1 MAIDLAGPSAVFGHP
16 SPKTAVAPPSFLAET
31 GIGSLIMRLV
41 ASLVSLILM
50 LAAGAAAADENL
62 EETARAALV
71 AFTAAVVSGPDAVA
85 PLLAPEYQIMRA
97 NGVGYDRSGYIA
109 NVKAVEAAPDFSHED
124 LVVTAADD
132 VMVVRYF
139 LTINEIIEGSPV
151 SRRAPRLTV
160 FRKID
165 GDWKVVSHANFGAT
179 APPQ

>member
-1 MAIDLAGPSAVFGHP
+1 
-16 SPKTAVAPPSFLAET
+16 
-31 GIGSLIMRLV
+31 MRFV
-41 ASLVSLILM
+41 ASLVSAVLL
-50 LAAGAAAADENL
+50 LVAGAAAAEDDL

-97 NGVGYDRSGYIA
+97 NGVGYDRDEYIA
-109 NVKAVEAAPDFSHED
+109 HVEAVSAAPDFSHED
-124 LVVTAADD
+124 LVVTTADD

-139 LTINEIIEGSPV
+139 LIINETIDGAPV

-165 GDWKVVSHANFGAT
+165 GVWKVVSHANFGAT

>member
-1 MAIDLAGPSAVFGHP
+1 
-16 SPKTAVAPPSFLAET
+16 
-31 GIGSLIMRLV
+31 MRLV

-139 LTINEIIEGSPV
+139 LTINEIIEGAPV